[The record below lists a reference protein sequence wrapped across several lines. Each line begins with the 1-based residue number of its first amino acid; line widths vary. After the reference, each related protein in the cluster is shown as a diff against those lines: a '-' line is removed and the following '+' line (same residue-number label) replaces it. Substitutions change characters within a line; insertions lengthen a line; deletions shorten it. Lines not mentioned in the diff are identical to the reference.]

1 LRRSNP
7 RCAWATF
14 RSSAGGLRLSLGG
27 VVAAVAALM
36 SHCHFRARIELPV
49 ATRYQAFPHRIE
61 EREQAMHSH
70 LVEVVSGKL
79 IVTEFANE
87 EELVEAMASRGFL
100 VRGVESDGRR
110 IELQGQP
117 VFDGVIGPF
126 WAYDSLRYETW
137 EANNRLSK

>member
-1 LRRSNP
+1 
-7 RCAWATF
+7 
-14 RSSAGGLRLSLGG
+14 
-27 VVAAVAALM
+27 
-36 SHCHFRARIELPV
+36 
-49 ATRYQAFPHRIE
+49 
-61 EREQAMHSH
+61 MHSH

-117 VFDGVIGPF
+117 VFDGVVGPF